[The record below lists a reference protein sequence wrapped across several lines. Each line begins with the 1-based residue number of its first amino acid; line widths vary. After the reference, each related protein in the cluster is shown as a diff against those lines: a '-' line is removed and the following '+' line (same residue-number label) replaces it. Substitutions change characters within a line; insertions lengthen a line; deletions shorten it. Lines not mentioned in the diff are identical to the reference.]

1 MFNSLQALPP
11 DPILGL
17 TAAFKKDART
27 TKIDL
32 GVGVYKTEAGQT
44 PVMAAVKAAEQRL
57 FEQEDT
63 KSYIAQVG
71 VEAYNDGMIGLMLG
85 AGHSAVRD
93 GRVRSVMTPGGTG
106 ALRIGAEAIKR
117 MSPEATV
124 WVGDPTWANHFPV
137 IQGAGLTTATY
148 PYYDQATKSVRID
161 EMLDTLERKA
171 KTGDA
176 VLLHG
181 CCHNPCGADL
191 SLNDWTRI
199 ADLVVRKGLL
209 PFVDMA
215 YQGFGSGLDE
225 DAAGLRLLADQVP
238 DVLVASSCSKN
249 FGLYRE
255 RTGSI
260 TAIAQS
266 ADKAAAAESH
276 FANIARAIYSMPPAH
291 GGFLA
296 GMVLQDSGLR
306 AQWLAELTEMRDR
319 MNGLRTLL
327 VGKMAEKSPQHD
339 FSFIE
344 RQFGM
349 FSFLGI
355 NAEQIARLRDE
366 FAIYIVGS
374 SRINVAG
381 ISEANINYLTDSLTA
396 VLQS

>member
-17 TAAFKKDART
+17 TAAFKKDTRT
-27 TKIDL
+27 PKIDL
-32 GVGVYKTEAGQT
+32 GVGVYKTESGHT
-44 PVMAAVKAAEQRL
+44 PVMAAIKAAEQRL
-57 FEQEDT
+57 LEQEDS

-71 VEAYNDGMIGLMLG
+71 VEAYNAGIIELMLG
-85 AGHSAVRD
+85 AGHAAVRD

-117 MSPEATV
+117 MSPNATV
-124 WVGDPTWANHFPV
+124 WVSDPTWANHFPV
-137 IQGAGLTTATY
+137 IQGAGLGTATY
-148 PYYDQATKSVRID
+148 PYYDPASKSVRID
-161 EMLDTLERKA
+161 EMLDALERQA

-191 SLNDWTRI
+191 SLEHWARV

-215 YQGFGSGLDE
+215 YQGFGTGLDE
-225 DAAGLRLLADQVP
+225 DAAGLRLLAEQVP

-266 ADKAAAAESH
+266 SEKAIAAESH

-296 GMVLQDSGLR
+296 GMVMGDSGLR

-319 MNGLRTLL
+319 MNTLRALL
-327 VGKMAEKSPQHD
+327 VSKMAEKSPEHD
-339 FSFIE
+339 FSFIQ

-355 NAEQIARLRDE
+355 DAEQIARLRDE

-381 ISEANINYLTDSLTA
+381 ISNSNIDYLTDSLAA
-396 VLQS
+396 VLRK